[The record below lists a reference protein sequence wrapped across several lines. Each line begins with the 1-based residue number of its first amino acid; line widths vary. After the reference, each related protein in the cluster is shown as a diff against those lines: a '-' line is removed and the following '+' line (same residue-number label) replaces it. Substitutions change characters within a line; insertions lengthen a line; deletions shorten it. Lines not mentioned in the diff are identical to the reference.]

1 MLCLVLLQGSEAQ
14 SSHPSV
20 DGDFCILFPLIILGS
35 QCNFWVLSFIILI
48 FSSSSSLHNLM
59 SYSHVFLS
67 VYLILLSVPLYCFYS
82 FMCVSLVHSGYYLMV
97 PIHFFYIFPPFIM
110 FSLSFTGL
118 FGSKNI
124 YYAIGLVS
132 LSRSVLQLCLWLSKL
147 FSLSF
152 CLYHSSLYKLH
163 QT

>member
-1 MLCLVLLQGSEAQ
+1 MVL
-14 SSHPSV
+14 
-20 DGDFCILFPLIILGS
+20 
-35 QCNFWVLSFIILI
+35 
-48 FSSSSSLHNLM
+48 
-59 SYSHVFLS
+59 
-67 VYLILLSVPLYCFYS
+67 
-82 FMCVSLVHSGYYLMV
+82 
-97 PIHFFYIFPPFIM
+97 IHFFL
-110 FSLSFTGL
+110 SLLSFHHISPISFSGL

-163 QT
+163 KPNGT

>member
-82 FMCVSLVHSGYYLMV
+82 FFVCFIGPLRVLFDGTDTFFLYLPSFHHV
-97 PIHFFYIFPPFIM
+97 FPIIYRFIWFKKYI
-110 FSLSFTGL
+110 
-118 FGSKNI
+118 
-124 YYAIGLVS
+124 
-132 LSRSVLQLCLWLSKL
+132 LCHWTCE
-147 FSLSF
+147 FE
-152 CLYHSSLYKLH
+152 
-163 QT
+163 